1 MVSHK
6 NNDMSGQWL
15 PWHAVIIP
23 QRITI
28 IERVTLAPRRFMSR
42 VMGSTARMYETL
54 FDHQAKNIRDSEKS
68 LLSYGQGC

>member
-6 NNDMSGQWL
+6 DNDMSGKWL
-15 PWHAVIIP
+15 PWHVVTIP

-28 IERVTLAPRRFMSR
+28 IERVTLAPSRFMSR

-54 FDHQAKNIRDSEKS
+54 FDHQSKYIREGEKS
-68 LLSYGQGC
+68 LLSYGQGG